1 MRRLHALW
9 AVAGAAGL
17 LTGAIT
23 PATAGPGASVTM
35 PDATRVQ
42 SAATSDAA
50 TTKTGAA
57 TGAGTTQTVTLL
69 TGDTV
74 SITSGA
80 DGKNAVDVRRGK
92 GREAATF
99 LSSESEGEISV
110 IPADAVPLLRA
121 GRLDPALFNI
131 TQLVKQGYA
140 DATTGTTPLIATYS
154 RGSAT
159 PEGARRTL
167 ALPGIDGAALSARK
181 STAFWADIAPA
192 LGTEATSKAARR
204 LGDGIEKIWLDA
216 KVKASLDVS
225 VPQIG
230 APEVW
235 QSGYDGEGVK
245 IAVLDTGV
253 DAGHP
258 DLAGKV
264 AESQSFVP
272 DQAVQDGHGHGTHV
286 ASTIVGSGSASD
298 GKRKGVAPGA
308 ELLVGKVLN
317 NAGSGQ
323 ASWIIAGMEWAARS
337 GAKIVSMSLGGTA
350 SGPSDA
356 LSQSVDELSAST
368 GTLFVVAAGNAGPYE
383 QTIGTPGIA
392 DSALT
397 VGAVDKAD
405 KLAPFSS
412 RGPRL
417 GDSAVKP
424 EITAPGAAITAARAS
439 GTAMGTPVDANYTT
453 AGGTS
458 MATPHV
464 SGAAALVAQAH
475 PDWTGQ
481 QIKQALATTAK
492 TNPDNS
498 VFEQGDGRVDAVRAV
513 RQGVF
518 ATPALSF
525 GKFED
530 GDAEVVT
537 KDITYTNTTDTAVE
551 LTVASSLAEAVP
563 SAGTVTVPAKSTATV
578 PVGVDPAKQAQ
589 GRYTGH
595 VTATADGIQ
604 VTTAVG
610 FEKAPKTYD
619 LKVSLLGRDGKPP
632 TGGSIYT
639 LMELNGAYP
648 DEYGF
653 LGTGWTWQV
662 PAGTYSISTWV
673 PDRDGGG
680 TAVGT
685 SVVVDPEIKVGKDTE
700 VVLDARKAVE
710 IRPKTKQDSE
720 FQGFATNVH
729 REGPGS
735 AWGLTYSQGWWTDH
749 LYVTP
754 TEKVTEGAFEFSA
767 KFRLYAKEL
776 TASVT
781 SPEKSELSSL
791 YYSQTYND
799 FPLKISG
806 DRKVQ
811 AVDAGGGTEA
821 DFAGLDVK
829 GKVAVVGV
837 GATERAQSALDN
849 ATKAGAG
856 YLIVYRKTPG
866 FWIEAVDRA
875 TSVPAMIATGEEGAK
890 LTGLL
895 QSGKKTG
902 KKVTLKLGGTP
913 VSPYVYNLLVAQ
925 SGGVSENQTY
935 SLDKSNTVKRT
946 ARYHGATAGE
956 VGAETLYT
964 FRPWQLF
971 GIENSKYLQLGTERD
986 EYYYVD
992 PDTRTWHVAYPN
1004 WETFR
1009 GQWSPL
1015 RTFSKPATEPSEN
1028 WLRQVIRPGTSEEY
1042 GLSERTGDQLTF
1054 SVAELSDSTPGHY
1067 GYIDGTDSTAKGKLY
1082 ADGQLVGD
1090 STLGGYGIFN
1100 VAADKASYRFELDVQ
1115 RRAEWA
1121 KYSTSTHTEWTFASA
1136 HTAAGTALPLL
1147 TVGIAP
1153 KGLDLLNRA
1162 MSGRELEIGLPVS
1175 NQLGSVRANTLK
1187 AWASYDDGASWK
1199 EVKVKNG
1206 TARFKPARGADSVS
1220 LRVRATD
1227 RDGNGIDQTV
1237 LRAFGLKS

>member
-17 LTGAIT
+17 LAGAIA
-23 PATAGPGASVTM
+23 PATAGPWSPVPTS
-35 PDATRVQ
+35 R
-42 SAATSDAA
+42 ATSTPDLTRSGA
-50 TTKTGAA
+50 TS
-57 TGAGTTQTVTLL
+57 TQTVTLI

-74 SITSGA
+74 SVTTGA
-80 DGKNAVDVRRGK
+80 DGKNAVDVRRGT

-99 LSSESEGEISV
+99 LSSEKNGEVSV
-110 IPADAVPLLRA
+110 LPTDAIPLIQA
-121 GRLDPALFNI
+121 GRLDPALFNV
-131 TQLVKQGYA
+131 TQLVKQGYS
-140 DATTGTTPLIATYS
+140 DAKTGATPVIATYS
-154 RGSAT
+154 KGSKT

-167 ALPGIDGAALSARK
+167 ALPGIDGAALSAKK
-181 STAFWADIAPA
+181 SSAFWTDIAPA
-192 LGTEATSKAARR
+192 LGTEPTAKAAKQ
-204 LGDGIEKIWLDA
+204 LGEGIDKLWLDA
-216 KVKASLDVS
+216 QVKASLDVS

-235 QSGYDGEGVK
+235 QAGYDGKGVK
-245 IAVLDTGV
+245 VAVLDTGV
-253 DAGHP
+253 DTGHP
-258 DLAGKV
+258 DLAGKI
-264 AESQSFVP
+264 AESTSFVP

-286 ASTIVGSGSASD
+286 ASTIVGSGAASD
-298 GKRKGVAPGA
+298 GRLKGVAPGA
-308 ELLVGKVLN
+308 ELLVGKVLGN
-317 NAGSGQ
+317 DGRGQ
-323 ASWIIAGMEWAARS
+323 SSWIIAGMEWAAHS

-350 SGPSDA
+350 TSASDV
-356 LSQSVDELSAST
+356 LSETVDELSAST
-368 GTLFVVAAGNAGPYE
+368 GALFVVASGNAGPYE
-383 QTIGTPGIA
+383 QSVGTPGIA

-397 VGAVDKAD
+397 VGAVDKSD
-405 KLAPFSS
+405 KLASFSS

-424 EITAPGAAITAARAS
+424 EITAPGVGIVAARAA
-439 GTAMGTPVDANYTT
+439 GTTMGTPVDANYTS
-453 AGGTS
+453 ANGTS

-464 SGAAALVAQAH
+464 AGAAALVAQAH
-475 PDWTGQ
+475 PDWTGE
-481 QIKQALATTAK
+481 QIKQSLASTAK
-492 TNPDNS
+492 TNDVNS

-513 RQGVF
+513 GQGVF
-518 ATPALSF
+518 ATSALSF

-530 GDAEVVT
+530 GDTGVVG
-537 KDITYTNTTDTAVE
+537 KDITYTNTTDEAVE
-551 LTVASSLAEAVP
+551 LTISSTLAAAAP
-563 SAGTVTVPAKSTATV
+563 GAGTVTVPAKGTATV
-578 PVGVDPAKQAQ
+578 PVTVDPAAQAQ

-595 VTATADGIQ
+595 VTATADGVK

-619 LKVSLLGRDGKPP
+619 LDVSLLARDGKAP

-639 LMELNGAYP
+639 LMELSGAYP

-662 PAGTYSISTWV
+662 PAGTYAISTWI
-673 PDRDGGG
+673 PDRDAGG

-685 SVVVDPEIKVGKDTE
+685 SVVSSPEIKVDGDTK

-710 IRPKTKQDSE
+710 IKPTTKQNSE
-720 FQGFATNVH
+720 FKGFSTNVH

-735 AWGLTYSQGWWTDH
+735 AWGLTYSQGFWTKH
-749 LYVTP
+749 VYVAPTP
-754 TEKVTEGAFEFSA
+754 KVTVGSLEFSA
-767 KFRLYAKEL
+767 KFRLYEKEL

-781 SPEKSELSSL
+781 SPEKTELSSL
-791 YYSQTYND
+791 YYSQTYTD

-806 DRKVQ
+806 DRTVR

-829 GKVAVVGV
+829 GKVAVVKV
-837 GATERAQSALDN
+837 GAADRAQSALDN

-856 YLIVYRKTPG
+856 YLIVYRDKPG

-875 TSVPAMIATGEEGAK
+875 TTVPLMIATGEEGTK
-890 LTGLL
+890 LTSLL
-895 QSGKKTG
+895 KTG

-913 VSPYVYNLLVAQ
+913 VSPYVYNVLVAQ
-925 SGGVSENQTY
+925 SGSISADQTY
-935 SLDKSNTVKRT
+935 SLDKSNTVKRH
-946 ARYHGATAGE
+946 ARYYGATAGE
-956 VGAETLYT
+956 IGADALYT

-971 GIENSKYLQLGTERD
+971 GIESSVYTQLGTERD

-992 PDTRTWHVAYPN
+992 PDTRTWHTVYPN
-1004 WETFR
+1004 WNTFR

-1015 RTFSKPATEPSEN
+1015 RTFTEAGTEKTTEN

-1042 GLSERTGDQLTF
+1042 GLSERTGDKLTM
-1054 SVAELSDSTPGHY
+1054 SVAELTDSTPGHY
-1067 GYIDGTDSTAKGKLY
+1067 GYINGTDSTAKGKLY

-1090 STLGGYGIFN
+1090 STFGGYGIFN
-1100 VAADKASYRFELDVQ
+1100 VPADKASYRFELDVQ

-1136 HTAAGTALPLL
+1136 HTDTSTALPLL

-1162 MSGRELEIGLPVS
+1162 ERKGELEVALPVAD
-1175 NQLGSVRANTLK
+1175 QLGSVKARSLK
-1187 AWASYDDGASWK
+1187 AWVSYDDGTSWK
-1199 EVKVKNG
+1199 EVKVSGGK
-1206 TARFKPARGADSVS
+1206 ARFKAAKGAESVS
-1220 LRVRATD
+1220 LRVRAAD
-1227 RDGNGIDQTV
+1227 KDGNQIDQTV
-1237 LRAFGLKS
+1237 LRAFGLK

>member
-17 LTGAIT
+17 VAGAIA
-23 PATAGPGASVTM
+23 PAAAGPVSPVTTT
-35 PDATRVQ
+35 PRSPGT
-42 SAATSDAA
+42 AAVPA
-50 TTKTGAA
+50 
-57 TGAGTTQTVTLL
+57 QTVTLI

-74 SITSGA
+74 SLTTGA
-80 DGKNAVDVRRGK
+80 DGKNAVDVRRGT

-99 LSSESEGEISV
+99 LSSEKNGEVSV
-110 IPADAVPLLRA
+110 LPADAIPLIQA
-121 GRLDPALFNI
+121 GRLDPALFNV
-131 TQLVKQGYA
+131 TQLVKQGYS
-140 DATTGTTPLIATYS
+140 DAKTGATPVIATYS
-154 RGSAT
+154 KGSAT

-181 STAFWADIAPA
+181 SSAFWTDIAPA
-192 LGTEATSKAARR
+192 LGTEPTAKAAKQ
-204 LGDGIEKIWLDA
+204 LGEGIDKLWLDA
-216 KVKASLDVS
+216 QVKASLDVS

-235 QSGYDGEGVK
+235 QAGYDGKGVK
-245 IAVLDTGV
+245 VAVLDTGV

-258 DLAGKV
+258 DLAGKI
-264 AESQSFVP
+264 AESTSFVP

-286 ASTIVGSGSASD
+286 ASTIVGSGAASD
-298 GKRKGVAPGA
+298 GRLKGVAPGA
-308 ELLVGKVLN
+308 ELLVGKVLGN
-317 NAGSGQ
+317 DGRGQ
-323 ASWIIAGMEWAARS
+323 SSWIIAGMEWAAHS

-350 SGPSDA
+350 SGASDV
-356 LSQSVDELSAST
+356 LSETVDELSAST
-368 GTLFVVAAGNAGPYE
+368 GALFVVASGNAGPYE
-383 QTIGTPGIA
+383 QSVGTPGIA

-397 VGAVDKAD
+397 VGAVDKSD
-405 KLAPFSS
+405 KLAAFSS

-417 GDSAVKP
+417 GDFAVKP
-424 EITAPGAAITAARAS
+424 EITAPGVSITAARAA
-439 GTAMGTPVDANYTT
+439 GTTMGTPVDADYTT
-453 AGGTS
+453 ANGTS

-464 SGAAALVAQAH
+464 AGAAALVAQAH
-475 PDWTGQ
+475 PDWTGE
-481 QIKQALATTAK
+481 QIKQSLASTAK
-492 TNPDNS
+492 TNDVNS

-513 RQGVF
+513 GQGVF
-518 ATPALSF
+518 ATSALSF

-530 GDAEVVT
+530 GDTGVSAKE
-537 KDITYTNTTDTAVE
+537 ITYTNTTDKAVE
-551 LTVASSLAEAVP
+551 LTISSTLAAAAP
-563 SAGTVTVPAKSTATV
+563 GAGTVTVPAEGTATV
-578 PVGVDPAKQAQ
+578 PVTVDPAAQAQ

-595 VTATADGIQ
+595 ITATADGVQ
-604 VTTAVG
+604 VTTGVG
-610 FEKAPKTYD
+610 FEKAPKTFD
-619 LKVSLLGRDGKPP
+619 LKVSLVDRQGRPS
-632 TGGSIYT
+632 TAASLYT
-639 LMELNGAYP
+639 LQELNGAFP
-648 DEYGF
+648 NDYGF

-662 PAGTYSISTWV
+662 PAGTYSIATWI

-680 TAVGT
+680 LAVGT
-685 SVVVDPEIKVGKDTE
+685 SIVGNPEIKVDGDTE

-710 IRPKTKQDSE
+710 IKPKTKQDSE
-720 FQGFATNVH
+720 FQGFSTNWH

-749 LYVTP
+749 VYVAP
-754 TEKVTEGAFEFSA
+754 TQQVTEGTLEFSA

-781 SPEKSELSSL
+781 SPEKTELSSL

-875 TSVPAMIATGEEGAK
+875 TTVPVMIATGEEGAK

-895 QSGKKTG
+895 QTS

-913 VSPYVYNLLVAQ
+913 VSPYVYNLLAAQ
-925 SGGVSENQTY
+925 SGGISEDQTY
-935 SLDKSNTVKRT
+935 DLDKSNTVKQT

-956 VGAETLYT
+956 IGADTVYT
-964 FRPWQLF
+964 FRPWQF
-971 GIENSKYLQLGTERD
+971 FSIENSKYVQLGTERD

-992 PDTRTWHVAYPN
+992 PDTRTWHVVYPN
-1004 WETFR
+1004 WDAFR

-1015 RTFSKPATEPSEN
+1015 RTFSEAGTEKGAEN
-1028 WLRQVIRPGTSEEY
+1028 WLRQVVRPGTSEEY
-1042 GLSERTGDQLTF
+1042 GLSERTGDKLTM
-1054 SVAELSDSTPGHY
+1054 SVAELTDSTPGHY
-1067 GYIDGTDSTAKGKLY
+1067 GYIDGTDNTAKGRLY

-1090 STLGGYGIFN
+1090 STFGGYGIFD
-1100 VAADKASYRFELDVQ
+1100 VPADKASYRFELDVQ
-1115 RRAEWA
+1115 RRADWA
-1121 KYSTSTHTEWTFASA
+1121 RYSTSTHSEWTFASA
-1136 HTAAGTALPLL
+1136 RTDASTALPLL

-1162 MSGRELEIGLPVS
+1162 ERKRELEVALPVS
-1175 NQLGSVRANTLK
+1175 DQLGSVKASSLK
-1187 AWASYDDGASWK
+1187 AWVSYDDGTSWK
-1199 EVKVKNG
+1199 EVKVKSG
-1206 TARFKPARGADSVS
+1206 KARFKAAKGAESVS

-1227 RDGNGIDQTV
+1227 RAGNGIDQTV
-1237 LRAFGLKS
+1237 LRAFGLK